1 MKQRGRKSGAAL
13 SIVSSRA
20 RLVSSSLAPSSVNP
34 PPPPEDLGEPEQQIW
49 RDIVADW
56 RGPRVSYALLADAL
70 RAHQCARKCS
80 EAIAREGMTVEGRDG
95 QTRAHPLLAVERSAI
110 ASYQRQLKTLRIKF

>member
-1 MKQRGRKSGAAL
+1 MKQRGRKPASLALIRAAP
-13 SIVSSRA
+13 
-20 RLVSSSLAPSSVNP
+20 RLVSSSPGENAPAP
-34 PPPPEDLGEPEQQIW
+34 PDDLGEPEREIW

-56 RGPRVSYALLADAL
+56 RGPRLSYALLADAL

-110 ASYQRQLKTLRIKF
+110 ASYQRLLKTLRIKF

>member
-1 MKQRGRKSGAAL
+1 MKQRGRKPASL
-13 SIVSSRA
+13 SLIRTGP

-80 EAIAREGMTVEGRDG
+80 EAITREGMTVEGRDG

-110 ASYQRQLKTLRIKF
+110 ASYQRQLKTLGIKF

>member
-13 SIVSSRA
+13 SIVGSRP
-20 RLVSSSLAPSSVNP
+20 RLVSSSLPPSSVNP

-56 RGPRVSYALLADAL
+56 RGPRLSYAVLADAL
-70 RAHQCARKCS
+70 RAHQTAR
-80 EAIAREGMTVEGRDG
+80 EARATVAEEGMTVVGRDN
-95 QTRAHPLLAVERSAI
+95 QVRAHPLLAIERSAI
-110 ASYQRQLKTLRIKF
+110 ASYQRQLKVLGIKF

>member
-13 SIVSSRA
+13 SIVASRP
-20 RLVSSSLAPSSVNP
+20 RLVSSALPPSSVNP

-70 RAHQCARKCS
+70 RAHQCARKCR
-80 EAIAREGMTVEGRDG
+80 EAIARESMTVEGRDG

>member
-1 MKQRGRKSGAAL
+1 MKQRGRKSVAAL

-34 PPPPEDLGEPEQQIW
+34 PPPPEDLGELEQQIW

-56 RGPRVSYALLADAL
+56 RGPRLAYAVLADAL
-70 RAHQCARKCS
+70 KAHQCARKCS
-80 EAIAREGMTVEGRDG
+80 EVVAAEGMTVEGRDG
-95 QTRAHPLLAVERSAI
+95 QTKAHPLLAVERSAI
-110 ASYQRQLKTLRIKF
+110 ASYQRQLKTLGI

>member
-13 SIVSSRA
+13 SIFGSQP

-34 PPPPEDLGEPEQQIW
+34 PPPPDDLGEPERQIW
-49 RDIVADW
+49 RDIVAEW

-80 EAIAREGMTVEGRDG
+80 EVIAAEGMTVEGRDG

-110 ASYQRQLKTLRIKF
+110 ASYQRQLKTLGIKF